1 MLKRGLCT
9 KFWHSAWKRCGQ
21 SALCAECEQCVNK
34 GRLCECCMSRVR
46 IMKVSLEKSEQHVT
60 HVQLG
65 RAGIS
70 SGSPAHGRNSGTFSE
85 SLD

>member
-1 MLKRGLCT
+1 
-9 KFWHSAWKRCGQ
+9 
-21 SALCAECEQCVNK
+21 
-34 GRLCECCMSRVR
+34 
-46 IMKVSLEKSEQHVT
+46 MKVSLEKSEQHVT

-85 SLD
+85 SLDWLVWWRCGCSSLGATARAPRCTK

>member
-1 MLKRGLCT
+1 
-9 KFWHSAWKRCGQ
+9 
-21 SALCAECEQCVNK
+21 
-34 GRLCECCMSRVR
+34 
-46 IMKVSLEKSEQHVT
+46 MKVSLEKSEQHVT